1 MWDKKKK
8 KIEKLKYRVKKLF
21 SSTGCHELEVEI
33 RVFPGGPVVK
43 NLPSDAE
50 YVGSVPDQGTK
61 DSTCCSAA
69 KPGSHNY
76 WILHQEP
83 VCPRDCKPKQIAC
96 ALQWKISCVTPKT
109 NAAK

>member
-1 MWDKKKK
+1 MLSLPKAWVYSLVGELRCHKPCGTKKKK

-76 WILHQEP
+76 
-83 VCPRDCKPKQIAC
+83 
-96 ALQWKISCVTPKT
+96 
-109 NAAK
+109 